1 MRKTCALIFDE
12 ACRRSGLSAV
22 RLRELLRLHLDR
34 SSLSPQTL
42 KAWRNG
48 TNAVPSEAMLCV
60 LIVGRLTQRD
70 VARLLLLRLEDVAD
84 RDVIDILL
92 QAWPMLEQ

>member
-1 MRKTCALIFDE
+1 
-12 ACRRSGLSAV
+12 
-22 RLRELLRLHLDR
+22 
-34 SSLSPQTL
+34 
-42 KAWRNG
+42 
-48 TNAVPSEAMLCV
+48 MLCV